1 MIAPD
6 APFEGQSAERLSAY
20 RRYLKHI
27 AVASLSSRY
36 HRRIDP
42 SDVVQQSLLLAYASR
57 KQFRGNTELERRG
70 WLRRILVRT
79 ILRSIRDLRARC
91 RDHRR
96 EQEEVQGVGTG
107 SRQAIEF
114 LASPMPTPSETYRKK
129 ESVVEMLQVM
139 QRLPERERR
148 VIQLRY
154 WQQLPLREIAVEMET
169 TVPKVASLLNHALK
183 RMRRRK

>member
-1 MIAPD
+1 
-6 APFEGQSAERLSAY
+6 
-20 RRYLKHI
+20 
-27 AVASLSSRY
+27 
-36 HRRIDP
+36 
-42 SDVVQQSLLLAYASR
+42 
-57 KQFRGNTELERRG
+57 
-70 WLRRILVRT
+70 
-79 ILRSIRDLRARC
+79 
-91 RDHRR
+91 
-96 EQEEVQGVGTG
+96 
-107 SRQAIEF
+107 
-114 LASPMPTPSETYRKK
+114 MPTPSETYRKK